1 VPKLKKIT
9 TLSLSTILAIS
20 SFTGCSTK
28 NKLSI
33 EDKKELSNFRVY
45 DKLAKDVS
53 DKKAIEY
60 VYISG
65 FTEKNKDI
73 NHKVINKRIN
83 FKLPQSK
90 LLGDLVKIG
99 PYNISVN
106 DYLSN
111 KIISLKT
118 SHINGSI
125 EEILNQISSTANV
138 YWTIENKVIIFKQTT
153 QIVYTFPAMTMDR
166 ISEVYNTGETDN
178 ITTFNND
185 SIFKDLEQVLSGMVK
200 TKQFTGEVKFEIT
213 DNNSYKEN
221 SSKNSSDLKNNES
234 SETNSKENS
243 NENNNNKNIN
253 NKSNNKSGTKIDIN
267 PSEFETNENH
277 KRVTPTKKG
286 KPPRRRPV
294 RNNKNNAVKNK
305 ISNVDSKEKNYSEDN
320 KITNKQSSS
329 LNKDNSKNSQSSLEN
344 KKTKELE
351 NGKVINKTS
360 TYSTIYNTNS
370 SRIILSPSSGSV
382 IAHVTPDEE
391 KKLDIILDNVME
403 KMFGNLVQVNM
414 YAISVSKERL
424 KSFNFNLTSGSIFGS
439 TTKTTTVGAGGLGYL
454 VSQGTIADPFTKL
467 NLAVSYLTE
476 DKNSKILLNPKILT
490 LPNIISRVSDTTN
503 MPYLE
508 PETITDSGTSNISY
522 NVSYVKQGV
531 NMSVLANTFD
541 NNIILAL
548 KLAVTQYL
556 GDKTLEAGVLGSFQ
570 LPIASPKMIQTTLR
584 TKPGDILVLAG
595 INERQLNVSSG
606 KQFSLPTSYSKDN
619 SDKEYVFLVMPT
631 LIKFV
636 VIKDPIKLKT
646 MKKLNLVNNLDKVK
660 FTKEEFEAIKKEEAN
675 QEKTYTIE
683 EWEKMSK
690 KNTENK
696 SEVKILKDFNE
707 TIDTNINTSVTEV
720 KN

>member
-1 VPKLKKIT
+1 LSKLKKIT
-9 TLSLSTILAIS
+9 TLSLCTILS
-20 SFTGCSTK
+20 LSLFSGCSVK
-28 NKLSI
+28 NKLSVK
-33 EDKKELSNFRVY
+33 DKKELSNFKVY
-45 DKLAKDVS
+45 DKLATDVS
-53 DKKAIEY
+53 NKKAIEY
-60 VYISG
+60 IYISG
-65 FTEKNKDI
+65 FTEKNKNI
-73 NHKVINKRIN
+73 NHKVINKILN
-83 FKLPQSK
+83 FKLPKSK
-90 LLGDLVKIG
+90 LLGDLIKIG

-118 SHINGSI
+118 SHINGNI
-125 EEILNQISSTANV
+125 EEILDQISSTANV
-138 YWTIENKVIIFKQTT
+138 YWTLENGVIIFKQTT

-200 TKQFTGEVKFEIT
+200 TKQFTGKVNFEIT

-221 SSKNSSDLKNNES
+221 SSNNSSDS
-234 SETNSKENS
+234 
-243 NENNNNKNIN
+243 NNNKNIETSSEK
-253 NKSNNKSGTKIDIN
+253 KSNEDNINKNSKNTSKNKSGTKIDIN
-267 PSEFETNENH
+267 PSEFESNS
-277 KRVTPTKKG
+277 KIKKSVSTKKG
-286 KPPRRRPV
+286 KPPRRKV
-294 RNNKNNAVKNK
+294 RKNKKKNTAVQNK
-305 ISNVDSKEKNYSEDN
+305 ISNIDSNEKNYSEDN
-320 KITNKQSSS
+320 KVINNKINT

-351 NGKVINKTS
+351 NGKIINKTS

-454 VSQGTIADPFTKL
+454 VSQVKEIPDPFTKL
-467 NLAVSYLTE
+467 NLAVSFLTA

-531 NMSVLANTFD
+531 NMAVLANTFD

-556 GDKTLEAGVLGSFQ
+556 GDKTLEAGVLGNFQ

-595 INERQLNVSSG
+595 INERQLNVSNE
-606 KQFSLPTSYSKDN
+606 KQFSLPTSYLKNN
-619 SDKEYVFLVMPT
+619 SNKEYVFLVMPT
-631 LIKFV
+631 LIKFI

-646 MKKLNLVNNLDKVK
+646 MKKLNLANNLDKIK
-660 FTKEEFEAIKKEEAN
+660 FTKEEFEAIKQEEAN
-675 QEKTYTIE
+675 QEETYTIK
-683 EWEKMSK
+683 EWEEINKKDKTK
-690 KNTENK
+690 KN
-696 SEVKILKDFNE
+696 L
-707 TIDTNINTSVTEV
+707 
-720 KN
+720 